1 MSDLDALTE
10 QFQRLLDGIRD
21 KHTLE
26 EWRFAYRK
34 IIYAGAIKILD
45 DFPEII
51 IGPAPLPVRSEK
63 KGGPTRGNPVT
74 LGPPGHPVG
83 IAGQAPPFHPSAIGE
98 LLCVVLGTC
107 PQPPQQT

>member
-34 IIYAGAIKILD
+34 IVYSGAMKILD
-45 DFPEII
+45 DFPELIV
-51 IGPAPLPVRSEK
+51 GPPPRARQSK
-63 KGGPTRGNPVT
+63 KAAGPTRSEPTTIAG
-74 LGPPGHPVG
+74 PGHPVV
-83 IAGQAPPFHPSAIGE
+83 IAGQPPPYHPSAIGE

-107 PQPPQQT
+107 PHQTT

>member
-34 IIYAGAIKILD
+34 IVYAGAMKILH
-45 DFPEII
+45 DFPELIV
-51 IGPAPLPVRSEK
+51 GPVPLARQSK
-63 KGGPTRGNPVT
+63 KAAGPTRGEPT
-74 LGPPGHPVG
+74 TIAGPGHPVV
-83 IAGQAPPFHPSAIGE
+83 IAGQPPPYHPSAIGE

-107 PQPPQQT
+107 PHQTT